1 VSSLALVPVKA
12 GGTGKQRLARSL
24 TGEQRAGLI
33 RVMLREVLAALAATP
48 AIDTVVVL
56 SGARGD
62 VPEALEVVPDSGTG
76 LNDSLQAMLPV
87 LAARGATRL
96 TVLFADLP
104 LVDAADITALVGT
117 ADAHTVAV
125 APDHAGTGT
134 NALTLALPTAFRLQF
149 GPGSFAAHLAEA
161 ARLGLGVATVR
172 RTGLACDI
180 DEPADVAALIGRRD
194 PRYAFLG

>member
-76 LNDSLQAMLPV
+76 LT
-87 LAARGATRL
+87 ARGATRL